1 MMTALMRVGDAAS
14 IRALLPYLRS
24 QDAHQRAAAIE
35 ALQPL
40 AEALA
45 PFIAPLLIDDDADVR
60 IMATELTRNMP
71 AEKATR
77 ALCSLLENE
86 LHPNVCAAAVEV
98 LAEVGTRDAVPTLE
112 ACAQRFSNTPFLPF
126 AISTALARIS
136 STEG

>member
-1 MMTALMRVGDAAS
+1 
-14 IRALLPYLRS
+14 
-24 QDAHQRAAAIE
+24 
-35 ALQPL
+35 
-40 AEALA
+40 
-45 PFIAPLLIDDDADVR
+45 
-60 IMATELTRNMP
+60 MP
-71 AEKATR
+71 VEKATR

-136 STEG
+136 GTES